1 MHIQCEADS
10 ANNIT
15 SVPDRGFNNFSSN
28 RLQRSWAPQT
38 VKIYDYL
45 PAAGATATAPLGG
58 SNAGSGNITG
68 IACTN
73 CHNSGLRNGFGGIH
87 GGDVTYT
94 DGLGRTQKSYRFMP
108 GMGNYRY
115 APPGGWDGK
124 DVSDPTLLTANN
136 PLKENGP
143 ANGSGSLGFP
153 GVSGKPIGGCYTN
166 GGTGAAGSDLN
177 NKGGVTY
184 GVCNHHGTST
194 AAPVGATSVGVPK
207 TTVSGAIA
215 NFRATYGGGTTGSPT
230 TYEPTVREA
239 TAGGTLVTRPL
250 KY

>member
-1 MHIQCEADS
+1 MHIQCQADS
-10 ANNIT
+10 ADN
-15 SVPDRGFNNFSSN
+15 VGVADR
-28 RLQRSWAPQT
+28 LAKSWAPQT
-38 VKIYDYL
+38 VKSLDFV
-45 PAAGATATAPLGG
+45 PAPGATAAAPAGG
-58 SNAGSGNITG
+58 SNATSGNITG

-87 GGDVTYT
+87 GGNTDYV
-94 DGLGRTQKSYRFMP
+94 DGLGRPQKSYRFMP

-136 PLKENGP
+136 PLQNNGP

-153 GVSGKPIGGCYTN
+153 GKNGKPMGGCYTSSAV
-166 GGTGAAGSDLN
+166 GGGDENPGFSS
-177 NKGGVTY
+177 
-184 GVCNHHGTST
+184 CSHHGTST
-194 AAPVGATSVGVPK
+194 AQPVSASSVGVTK
-207 TTVSGAIA
+207 TTVSGSPA
-215 NFRATYGGGTTGSPT
+215 NFRQSYGGGTAGSPT

-250 KY
+250 QY